1 LFTSQTKLFVEK
13 KNTQQI
19 LSRDTAFFVVTLFFY
34 GFFFGRPSS
43 GKIEKSTRI

>member
-1 LFTSQTKLFVEK
+1 LFTNQTKLFVEK

-34 GFFFGRPSS
+34 GFFLDAPAA
-43 GKIEKSTRI
+43 EKSKKA